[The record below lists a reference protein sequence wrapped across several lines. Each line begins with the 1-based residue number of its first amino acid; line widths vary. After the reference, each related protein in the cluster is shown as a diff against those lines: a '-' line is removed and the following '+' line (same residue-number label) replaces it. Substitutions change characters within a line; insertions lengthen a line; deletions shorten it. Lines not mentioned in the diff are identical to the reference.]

1 MDRQMGETERIPKP
15 GEIYRHFK
23 NNLYQIVAVAKHTE
37 TGEELVIYQALYGD
51 FKVYARPLSMF
62 TSPVDH
68 NKYPDAVQKLR
79 FERVMLETLTA
90 EPADIGEGEK
100 TEEKPHPL
108 LMEFLEA
115 EDLGQQIESL
125 KRMKGK
131 IGQKE
136 LDRIYVG
143 LDMLPSQ
150 GEPDIQ
156 LACLIKALETR
167 KKYDG
172 SRLR

>member
-1 MDRQMGETERIPKP
+1 MGETERIPKP

-23 NNLYQIVAVAKHTE
+23 NKLYQIVAVAAHTE
-37 TGEELVIYQALYGD
+37 TGEELVVYQALYGG

-62 TSPVDH
+62 MSPVDK
-68 NKYPDAVQKLR
+68 NKYPDAAQSLR
-79 FERVMLETLTA
+79 FELVMPETLAAEAADTGEDDKTA
-90 EPADIGEGEK
+90 A
-100 TEEKPHPL
+100 KPHPL

-125 KRMKGK
+125 KRMRGK

-136 LDRIYVG
+136 LDSIYVV
-143 LDMLPSQ
+143 LDMIPSQ

-156 LACLIKALETR
+156 LSCLIKALETR

>member
-1 MDRQMGETERIPKP
+1 MGETERIPKP

-23 NNLYQIVAVAKHTE
+23 NKLYQIVTIAKHTE
-37 TGEELVIYQALYGD
+37 TGEKLVIYQALYGD

-62 TSPVDH
+62 TSPVDK
-68 NKYPDAVQKLR
+68 NKYPDVVQKMR
-79 FERVMLETLTA
+79 FEQVTPEEMTA
-90 EPADIGEGEK
+90 ENAEA
-100 TEEKPHPL
+100 EEDDGTAAMPHL
-108 LMEFLEA
+108 LLVEFLDA

-136 LDRIYVG
+136 LDSIYVV
-143 LDMLPSQ
+143 LDMIPSQ
-150 GEPDIQ
+150 GDPDIQ
-156 LACLIKALETR
+156 LSCLIKALETR

>member
-1 MDRQMGETERIPKP
+1 MQGLFPC
-15 GEIYRHFK
+15 
-23 NNLYQIVAVAKHTE
+23 L
-37 TGEELVIYQALYGD
+37 
-51 FKVYARPLSMF
+51 
-62 TSPVDH
+62 PVRWITT
-68 NKYPDAVQKLR
+68 KYPDAVQKLR

-136 LDRIYVG
+136 LDSIYVV
-143 LDMLPSQ
+143 LDMIPSQ
-150 GEPDIQ
+150 GEPR
-156 LACLIKALETR
+156 TF
-167 KKYDG
+167 
-172 SRLR
+172 SWPV